1 MRRLAGTKVP
11 LAAERRLV
19 SGHLHRLAQ
28 RDHVLP
34 QQPALAAARIEAGQD
49 RRPRCGALGVVVKL
63 GEPHPLR
70 REAVEARR
78 ADLAPI
84 AADVTPAHIV
94 AHDQHDV
101 RPLHRLG
108 QATRLSR
115 TENQRQQEAHG
126 REGKIGYTHRRERS
140 APGQAQPVFCQINRP
155 DACLALGQVLLSC
168 PHEQPDIPPLYCNDP
183 VICPGL
189 LRTIPRTGPVPLA
202 QATRRALARL
212 GTGRFPAQEPEIP
225 TDLRAQTFPWSG
237 DLGRPVSRLLKLLYP
252 PDRESGEIKAR
263 I

>member
-1 MRRLAGTKVP
+1 MSLPPHRVPAHPEFAGVLFDVFRLRVQRVMRRGVTDVQKKRLVFFREFFDALDGVIGEGIRRVVVVRKLRDILVVVAELPNAPALVLRVTLFWVEEIAATVEQPIILVKTAPVRMRRLAGTKVP

-19 SGHLHRLAQ
+19 SGQLHRLAQ

-101 RPLHRLG
+101 WPLRRLRSAQG
-108 QATRLSR
+108 QAKR
-115 TENQRQQEAHG
+115 
-126 REGKIGYTHRRERS
+126 K
-140 APGQAQPVFCQINRP
+140 
-155 DACLALGQVLLSC
+155 ACS
-168 PHEQPDIPPLYCNDP
+168 H
-183 VICPGL
+183 
-189 LRTIPRTGPVPLA
+189 
-202 QATRRALARL
+202 
-212 GTGRFPAQEPEIP
+212 
-225 TDLRAQTFPWSG
+225 SG
-237 DLGRPVSRLLKLLYP
+237 
-252 PDRESGEIKAR
+252 
-263 I
+263 